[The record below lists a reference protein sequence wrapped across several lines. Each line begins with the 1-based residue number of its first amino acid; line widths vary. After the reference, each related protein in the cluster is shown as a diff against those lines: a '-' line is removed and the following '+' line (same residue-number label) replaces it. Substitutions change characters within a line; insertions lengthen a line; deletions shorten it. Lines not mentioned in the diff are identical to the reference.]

1 MQKGAY
7 DKAARPLNSLIVG
20 ENVLFDRFDPLKKK
34 AIWDHGVITDV
45 CEKCRRS
52 YMVRVSNGTECRRT
66 RIHIKPSS
74 APVVDD
80 TLKVIVDDGASSE
93 NHFGNQDV

>member
-45 CEKCRRS
+45 CEKCRRW
-52 YMVRVSNGTECRRT
+52 YMVRVSNGTECGEPGYT
-66 RIHIKPSS
+66 SNHQ
-74 APVVDD
+74 VYLLLT
-80 TLKVIVDDGASSE
+80 TL
-93 NHFGNQDV
+93 